1 MEGSVR
7 KKQLMLEPSLVG
19 SARTESTAY
28 AKQSYRA
35 RSKKSAGL
43 SRYVSK
49 NKDAAASKTVHNSNL
64 PSPPQ
69 ESSVRQPIN
78 EDSFT
83 LQTPLK
89 MLK

>member
-1 MEGSVR
+1 
-7 KKQLMLEPSLVG
+7 MLEPFLVG

-35 RSKKSAGL
+35 RSKKSTGL

-49 NKDAAASKTVHNSNL
+49 NKDEAAPSKTVHHSNL

>member
-35 RSKKSAGL
+35 RSKK
-43 SRYVSK
+43 
-49 NKDAAASKTVHNSNL
+49 
-64 PSPPQ
+64 
-69 ESSVRQPIN
+69 
-78 EDSFT
+78 
-83 LQTPLK
+83 
-89 MLK
+89 